1 MKVIWDTSSE
11 DVALWRLD
19 FLLRSARWSSLH
31 WPGALL
37 MLLAALA
44 LIGCLESHKMELLNA
59 SALLLFLLLDLAV
72 TGLQQKLKVEEIP
85 SRVQSVINTLSV
97 FLSQPEPE
105 LKDCYLNLFTP
116 PSQSISVQWT
126 YRDGRLVNLPVSLLV
141 EGDIIALRPG
151 QEAPASLRGIQEEEH
166 VILDRGDVFCHF
178 SSPPSPLGRERP
190 RPHSLLCPHLFR
202 VTRTPAIASV
212 QKCLE
217 MGSQRPIT
225 VLDNERFTAQT
236 LLEEVVTPLVLAVLM
251 IVNCTRYILG
261 APGIGPWQVT
271 LLQLQVNGVLPLL
284 PLTFPMLW
292 LQVSAFGEA
301 QVLTYLK
308 TFSSSRLE
316 RCLETWRTYF
326 RVLCGRSPALC
337 HTTSLLHSLG
347 SITVLCCVDKQ
358 GILSW
363 PNPNTEKV
371 LFFTRNP
378 QPLKPGGWNSKKHV
392 KTSDRSHKPVS
403 KNPSTVGPQTN
414 SSYSGSTVEVLSLSL
429 DRQAPTCMQFDDSCW
444 QRYATS
450 LRPLGLCTVVGLCDP
465 VSVATL
471 WQLTDH
477 LTNVALLKSRPS
489 CLPVQMP
496 WGMCELARVIGF
508 SPSAKDPFQQQMSSA
523 AYTLTS
529 AQEGSPWQPQP
540 VAMRKLPLTHIISL
554 LIHDSNTGKLQLFS
568 YGSADA
574 VLEACSE
581 CWDGT
586 DIQTLSSSDRSKVL
600 DFYQRA
606 CIAGQCLALSF
617 KPMFHALEPEINGKC
632 IQLPRGMCHSY
643 RDQEGKPKFECSAG
657 EEDPLLSLDEQV
669 FLGLVSTQYQARP
682 EMVRLI
688 AGLDS
693 ACIRFVYFSLEEEV
707 KSKVF
712 AEKMGLETGWN
723 CHISLQSDRFP
734 LDPEDFQDTVTLC
747 SEREV
752 DSEGGRLLSE
762 GKWQAEKNGFL
773 DGEGVCFIEDRNR
786 AKLPKGIENVRPHL
800 ENIDNV
806 PLLVPLFTDCTPET
820 MCEMVEVMQ
829 EYGEVVCCLGSVL
842 NFKNNAVFLQSD
854 ISIALDPLFPSC
866 CWSSPGRSAPLV
878 TSRAPQLFSVQ
889 LSSALCG
896 LPCAI
901 HLGQHDNTTII
912 RLIKQARHS
921 SSGIRKCFLFLLQ
934 CQLSLV
940 LIQILA
946 CLSQLP
952 PPLGTADVLWLSCIS
967 FPILG
972 ISLLGKSPDNTIMEV
987 ATGKNLTFLPK
998 KTQQFF
1004 IFYFLLKFGLTMCSY
1019 LACFGFMLHAFCMK
1033 THPENGPRCHPYAL
1047 LINSNETSPAWYGE
1061 YYNALLLAQKIIA
1074 FFMLLNGL
1082 CTSVSHVHRS
1092 SPLWRQSPLS
1102 NRWWCA
1108 AVIIAPSLQVLMAY
1122 VAYLL
1127 WRDPSS
1133 HLTSELSDVPAA
1145 TWLLG
1150 FLWLLPLLFVNE
1162 SIKLHEIRTRVRY
1175 LKRQKL
1181 QFDTKLGMNSPF

>member
-1 MKVIWDTSSE
+1 
-11 DVALWRLD
+11 
-19 FLLRSARWSSLH
+19 
-31 WPGALL
+31 
-37 MLLAALA
+37 
-44 LIGCLESHKMELLNA
+44 MELLNA
-59 SALLLFLLLDLAV
+59 SALLLFLLLDLSV
-72 TGLQQKLKVEEIP
+72 TSLQQKLKVEEIP

-236 LLEEVVTPLVLAVLM
+236 LLEEVVTPLVLAMLL

-308 TFSSSRLE
+308 TFSSSRMVNGVLPLLPLTFPMLWLQVSAFGE
-316 RCLETWRTYF
+316 AQVLTY
-326 RVLCGRSPALC
+326 
-337 HTTSLLHSLG
+337 
-347 SITVLCCVDKQ
+347 
-358 GILSW
+358 
-363 PNPNTEKV
+363 
-371 LFFTRNP
+371 
-378 QPLKPGGWNSKKHV
+378 LKTFS
-392 KTSDRSHKPVS
+392 SSRM
-403 KNPSTVGPQTN
+403 NPSSMGPQTN

-450 LRPLGLCTVVGLCDP
+450 LRPLGLCTILGLCDP

-471 WQLTDH
+471 WQLADH

-489 CLPVQMP
+489 CLPVQIP

-508 SPSAKDPFQQQMSSA
+508 FPSVKDPFQQQMSSA

-586 DIQTLSSSDRSKVL
+586 DIQTLSSSDRKKVL

-643 RDQEGKPKFECSAG
+643 RDQEEFEHSAG
-657 EEDPLLSLDEQV
+657 EEDPFLSLDEQV

-752 DSEGGRLLSE
+752 DSEGGRPLSE

-842 NFKNNAVFLQSD
+842 NSKNNAVFLQSD
-854 ISIALDPLFPSC
+854 I
-866 CWSSPGRSAPLV
+866 R
-878 TSRAPQLFSVQ
+878 
-889 LSSALCG
+889 
-896 LPCAI
+896 
-901 HLGQHDNTTII
+901 
-912 RLIKQARHS
+912 
-921 SSGIRKCFLFLLQ
+921 
-934 CQLSLV
+934 
-940 LIQILA
+940 
-946 CLSQLP
+946 
-952 PPLGTADVLWLSCIS
+952 
-967 FPILG
+967 
-972 ISLLGKSPDNTIMEV
+972 
-987 ATGKNLTFLPK
+987 
-998 KTQQFF
+998 
-1004 IFYFLLKFGLTMCSY
+1004 
-1019 LACFGFMLHAFCMK
+1019 
-1033 THPENGPRCHPYAL
+1033 
-1047 LINSNETSPAWYGE
+1047 
-1061 YYNALLLAQKIIA
+1061 
-1074 FFMLLNGL
+1074 
-1082 CTSVSHVHRS
+1082 
-1092 SPLWRQSPLS
+1092 
-1102 NRWWCA
+1102 
-1108 AVIIAPSLQVLMAY
+1108 PSLQVLMAY

-1133 HLTSELSDVPAA
+1133 QLTSELSDIPAA

-1150 FLWLLPLLFVNE
+1150 FFWLLPLLFVNE